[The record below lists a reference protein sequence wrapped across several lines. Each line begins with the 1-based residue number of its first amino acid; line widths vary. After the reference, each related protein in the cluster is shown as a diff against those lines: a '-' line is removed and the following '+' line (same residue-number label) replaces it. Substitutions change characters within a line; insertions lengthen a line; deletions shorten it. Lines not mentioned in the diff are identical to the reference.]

1 MTKNPLII
9 VIALLACLVLPMC
22 TGCNGCGKQSADTPA
37 DTTAVAASD
46 SVPGD
51 STIYGTS
58 DEFGMSTFSLIA
70 DSTGDTLC
78 VMRTA
83 SDGTDGQIW
92 GDLDEGSRYALTTRD
107 GGEAI
112 GVLINLTQLET
123 FVAKDRYKTLNGH
136 LYIDGEEIRLSAL
149 CADSLAGT
157 IVNNSQPFIL
167 KKQ

>member
-1 MTKNPLII
+1 MTKNPFII
-9 VIALLACLVLPMC
+9 VLALLACLVLPMC
-22 TGCNGCGKQSADTPA
+22 TGCNGCGKQSADEPA
-37 DTTAVAASD
+37 DTTTVAASD

-70 DSTGDTLC
+70 DGTGDTLC

-112 GVLINLTQLET
+112 GVLINLTQIET

-136 LYIDGEEIRLSAL
+136 LYIDGEEIQLSAL
-149 CADSLAGT
+149 CVDSLAGT

-167 KKQ
+167 KK

>member
-1 MTKNPLII
+1 MTKNPFII
-9 VIALLACLVLPMC
+9 VLALLACLVLPMC

-70 DSTGDTLC
+70 DGTGDTLC
-78 VMRTA
+78 VTRTA

-92 GDLDEGSRYALTTRD
+92 GDLDEGCRYALTTRD
-107 GGEAI
+107 G
-112 GVLINLTQLET
+112 
-123 FVAKDRYKTLNGH
+123 
-136 LYIDGEEIRLSAL
+136 
-149 CADSLAGT
+149 
-157 IVNNSQPFIL
+157 
-167 KKQ
+167 

>member
-1 MTKNPLII
+1 MMTKKNLII
-9 VIALLACLVLPMC
+9 VLALLACLVLPLC
-22 TGCNGCGKQSADTPA
+22 TGCNGCSKQSGETPA
-37 DTTAVAASD
+37 DTTAVATGD
-46 SVPGD
+46 SVASD

-78 VMRTA
+78 VTRTA

-157 IVNNSQPFIL
+157 IFNNSQPFIL
-167 KKQ
+167 KK

>member
-1 MTKNPLII
+1 MTKNPFII
-9 VIALLACLVLPMC
+9 VLALLACLVLPMC
-22 TGCNGCGKQSADTPA
+22 TGCNGCGKQSADTQA
-37 DTTAVAASD
+37 DTTAVETGD
-46 SVPGD
+46 SVASD
-51 STIYGTS
+51 STIYGMS
-58 DEFGMSTFSLIA
+58 DEFGMSTFSLIT
-70 DSTGDTLC
+70 DGTGDTLC
-78 VMRTA
+78 VSRTA

-136 LYIDGEEIRLSAL
+136 LFIDGEEIRLSAL